1 MADFQ
6 LPNNLNATPSPDKG
20 YGSDDNER
28 PSPFNQKTLLNDGG
42 GGNGAPPNQSEYI
55 LPQFVNNYQNNET
68 MRNKPID
75 GNPLLYG

>member
-6 LPNNLNATPSPDKG
+6 LSNNSNATPTPDKG

-42 GGNGAPPNQSEYI
+42 GGNGAPPTQSEYI
-55 LPQFVNNYQNNET
+55 LP
-68 MRNKPID
+68 
-75 GNPLLYG
+75 